1 MSRIFLGWWVL
12 FGLFITYTASNGI
25 LISTLPLFYPELIKE
40 FGWNEAQVTLP
51 ATLFFLGTAVMAP
64 VAGYLVDRWSAR
76 IVMVIGVIIITVAL
90 GFYPFISSLAQLNV
104 LHIGFAFGL
113 ALGGLLPSM
122 LILTR
127 WFVRYRG
134 ISVGIL
140 LMASSFGGAIF
151 PLIIRDT
158 LVDEGWRA
166 ALLILAIAGGVMM
179 ILPLLLWVRSH
190 PRDANLH
197 ADGGD
202 GSSDSNEA
210 KEGALPTNT
219 GLTLKEAVKLPVF
232 YLLAF
237 ATATLWFCIIG
248 MLQHQS
254 IYLGQDLAI
263 DMETLPLVFSVFFW
277 CAMFGK
283 FIFGFLSDH
292 FNRGHIMLL
301 AVINLG
307 IGLIIVRMAESGGI
321 ITIYAYA
328 AVYGAGY
335 SGAFTMIQLMIA
347 EFFAGHA
354 YGKILGVFIF
364 IDTVAGALG
373 TRILGE
379 MRVAFGS
386 YIPGFNLMIALCAIA
401 SICIIVMNQLNKRA
415 SHPVIEST

>member
-25 LISTLPLFYPELIKE
+25 LISTLPLFYPELMKE
-40 FGWNEAQVTLP
+40 FGWNATQMTLP

-64 VAGYLVDRWSAR
+64 VAGILVDRWSAK
-76 IVMVIGVIIITVAL
+76 IVMIVGVVIITAAL
-90 GFYPFISSLAQLNV
+90 GLYPFVSTLAHLNMV
-104 LHIGFAFGL
+104 HLAFALGL

-151 PLIIRDT
+151 PLIIKDT
-158 LVDEGWRA
+158 LVDDGWRA
-166 ALLILAIAGGVMM
+166 ALLLIAVIAGFMM
-179 ILPLLLWVRSH
+179 ILPLIFWVRNH
-190 PRDANLH
+190 PNDVNLH
-197 ADGGD
+197 ADGDD
-202 GSSDSNEA
+202 GSLGSDES
-210 KEGALPTNT
+210 KENAFPPNGGP
-219 GLTLKEAVKLPVF
+219 TLKEAIKTPVF

-237 ATATLWFCIIG
+237 ATATLWFCIVG

-263 DMETLPLVFSVFFW
+263 SMETLALVFSVFFW

-292 FNRGHIMLL
+292 FNKGHIMLL
-301 AVINLG
+301 AVISLG
-307 IGLIIVRMAESGGI
+307 IGLFIIRMAESGGI
-321 ITIYAYA
+321 PVIYAYA
-328 AVYGAGY
+328 AIYGAGY
-335 SGAFTMIQLMIA
+335 SGAFTMIQLVIA
-347 EFFAGHA
+347 EYFAGNA
-354 YGKILGVFIF
+354 YGKILGVFVF

-373 TRILGE
+373 TRVLGL
-379 MRVAFGS
+379 MRDAYGS
-386 YIPGFNLMIALCAIA
+386 YMSGFNLMIALCAIA
-401 SICIIVMNQLNKRA
+401 SVCIIVMNQLNKRDTRPA
-415 SHPVIEST
+415 IESA